1 MSPRRLVAAAIVAL
15 ALAAV
20 LAAPAAADV
29 AVTTDRAGV
38 ETQLGRDFHFRTT
51 VTNDGATAT
60 EPLVAHLNILSLT
73 SSVYVDPEDW
83 STQRTQYL
91 GSIPAGGERT
101 ITWNIKAVN
110 DGDFAAYATILSQN
124 DPAGPAPA
132 TDDAQLRRDR
142 PARARDP
149 GRAGGARRRRPAL
162 QAAGDF
168 ARPLRRS
175 GPRARPEGARRR
187 RPRRQRACRRRR
199 PRTTPAATAA
209 AM

>member
-20 LAAPAAADV
+20 LAAPAAADVADV

-51 VTNDGATAT
+51 VTNDGATGT

-124 DPAGPAPA
+124 DPAGTAPA
-132 TDDAQLRRDR
+132 TGDAVRVAVAKRTTLNSGGIVPLALGIPGALAALAVAARLSRRR
-142 PARARDP
+142 VTSP
-149 GRAGGARRRRPAL
+149 GR
-162 QAAGDF
+162 
-168 ARPLRRS
+168 
-175 GPRARPEGARRR
+175 
-187 RPRRQRACRRRR
+187 
-199 PRTTPAATAA
+199 
-209 AM
+209 